1 MSTKSDAEL
10 YTIAS
15 SYEKYSS
22 DALKALIAESEKRN
36 IVLPEAS
43 SIQGKLMTT
52 ESEVLKEQ
60 ESSRIPENLPSTIR
74 LASDLFYSTIPLGF
88 INLIVFERLGIL
100 VLDTKQLATGI
111 ITWLLTA
118 AVAYWIR
125 TGSATSRTVM
135 IIFTVFGI
143 LVFIPLIIE
152 LVQFSI
158 LAGLL
163 STLIN
168 GISIY
173 VVILLFKKQSKV
185 WYSER
190 KKDNRVDGSTSCR

>member
-10 YTIAS
+10 YSIAS
-15 SYEKYSS
+15 SYEKYSL
-22 DALKALIAESEKRN
+22 DALKALITESENRN

-43 SIQGKLMTT
+43 SIQAKLTTT
-52 ESEVLKEQ
+52 ESEIFKEQ
-60 ESSRIPENLPSTIR
+60 ESSRIPKNLPSTIR

-88 INLIVFERLGIL
+88 INLIVFERLGVL
-100 VLDTKQLATGI
+100 VIDTKQLGTGI

-118 AVAYWIR
+118 GVAYWIR
-125 TGSATSRTVM
+125 TGSAISRTVM
-135 IIFTVFGI
+135 TIFTVIGL
-143 LVFIPLIIE
+143 LVFIPVVVE

-163 STLIN
+163 ATLIN
-168 GISIY
+168 GISLY
-173 VVILLFKKQSKV
+173 VVILLFKKPSKV

-190 KKDNRVDGSTSCR
+190 KKANN